1 MLRRLD
7 AWVLRCLVAGFDHFA
22 CLDAAHFDTTDSL
35 LALESILAALM
46 ISLVAQILPLRCC

>member
-7 AWVLRCLVAGFDHFA
+7 TWVLRCLIAGFDHFA

-35 LALESILAALM
+35 LAR
-46 ISLVAQILPLRCC
+46 LRSSRSWLL